1 MGGRSPGQPGLTL
14 GVQNILLNGQLISSS
29 SEGQGIPAT
38 NRAFLF
44 ADGIFETIRIAKGTP
59 IFLDEHFQRLREGL
73 KAHRIQAP
81 LGFTPASI
89 ANDIAALLKAEGLH
103 EGARV
108 RMTLSRSGA
117 GFYTP
122 EENGLD
128 VVMTAQAVDS
138 VEYVLNDKGLSTDIY
153 PEMKC
158 TPNHLSK
165 FKNIASN
172 IYVQSGLWAKENG
185 LESALIQNDRMGIIE
200 STASNLFL
208 VSNGVLYTPGLD
220 SGATAGIMR
229 AQVINLALSSGMK
242 VYECNLTPQNLLVA
256 DEVFLTNVVQGL
268 QWVGSYRTKRYFNA
282 ATSEL
287 VRLLN
292 TLVRPIYKA

>member
-1 MGGRSPGQPGLTL
+1 MRHILINGELTP
-14 GVQNILLNGQLISSS
+14 ISSDGPS
-29 SEGQGIPAT
+29 GIPVG
-38 NRAFLF
+38 NRGFLF
-44 ADGIFETIRIAKGTP
+44 ADGIFETIRIAQGKP
-59 IFLDEHFQRLREGL
+59 LFLDDHYQRLREGL
-73 KAHRIQAP
+73 KAHRIHAP

-89 ANDIAALLKAEGLH
+89 AADITTLLQAEDLNG
-103 EGARV
+103 GARV
-108 RMTLSRSGA
+108 RMTMSRSGD

-122 EENGLD
+122 QENGLD
-128 VVMTAQAVDS
+128 VVMTAMPLDT

-158 TPNHLSK
+158 TPNHLSR
-165 FKNIASN
+165 FKNLASN
-172 IYVQSGLWAKENG
+172 IYVQSGLWANENG

-200 STASNLFL
+200 STSSNLFL

-229 AQVINLALSSGMK
+229 TQVINLALSSGMK

-287 VRLLN
+287 VRSLN
-292 TLVRPIYKA
+292 QLVKPMFQA

>member
-1 MGGRSPGQPGLTL
+1 MRHILINGELTPISPDGP
-14 GVQNILLNGQLISSS
+14 S
-29 SEGQGIPAT
+29 GIPVG
-38 NRAFLF
+38 NRGFLF
-44 ADGIFETIRIAKGTP
+44 ADGIFETIRIAQGKP
-59 IFLDEHFQRLREGL
+59 LFLDDHYQRLREGL
-73 KAHRIQAP
+73 KAHRIHAP

-89 ANDIAALLKAEGLH
+89 AADITTLLQAEDLNG
-103 EGARV
+103 GARV
-108 RMTLSRSGA
+108 RMTMSRSGD

-122 EENGLD
+122 QENGLD
-128 VVMTAQAVDS
+128 VVMTAMPLDT

-158 TPNHLSK
+158 TPNHLSR
-165 FKNIASN
+165 FKNLASN
-172 IYVQSGLWAKENG
+172 IYVQSGLWANENG

-200 STASNLFL
+200 STSSNLFL

-229 AQVINLALSSGMK
+229 TQVINLALSSGMK

-287 VRLLN
+287 VRSLN
-292 TLVRPIYKA
+292 QLVKPMFQA

>member
-1 MGGRSPGQPGLTL
+1 MG
-14 GVQNILLNGQLISSS
+14 
-29 SEGQGIPAT
+29 
-38 NRAFLF
+38 NRGFLF
-44 ADGIFETIRIAKGTP
+44 ADGIFETIRIAQGKP
-59 IFLDEHFQRLREGL
+59 LFLDDHYQRLREGL
-73 KAHRIQAP
+73 KAHRIHAP

-89 ANDIAALLKAEGLH
+89 AADITTLLQAEDLNG
-103 EGARV
+103 GARV
-108 RMTLSRSGA
+108 RMTMSRSGD

-122 EENGLD
+122 QENGLD
-128 VVMTAQAVDS
+128 VVMTAMPLDT

-158 TPNHLSK
+158 TPNHLSR
-165 FKNIASN
+165 FKNLASN
-172 IYVQSGLWAKENG
+172 IYVQSGLWANENG

-200 STASNLFL
+200 STSSNLFL

-229 AQVINLALSSGMK
+229 TQVINLALSSGMK

-287 VRLLN
+287 VRSLN
-292 TLVRPIYKA
+292 QLVKPMFQA